1 MIIKMAEGDLQT
13 KYGLYHEILFY
24 DGQKETIALVMGEVK
39 GAEEVLCRV
48 HSSCLFAHAFNSVEC
63 DCREQMAIS
72 QQLIERAGKGVIIW
86 MDQEGKGNGHF
97 ALLKSV
103 EHKRK
108 GIAQADA
115 YEAVGFNRDA
125 RDFRAAGEILRA
137 LGVKSVRMLTN
148 NPKKV
153 KTLTDLGIEVAG
165 TMPTILD

>member
-13 KYGLYHEILFY
+13 KYGKYHEILFY
-24 DGQKETIALVMGEVK
+24 DGQKESIALVMGEVA

-48 HSSCLFAHAFNSVEC
+48 HSSCLFAHAFNSIEC

-72 QQLIERAGKGVIIW
+72 QQLIERAGRGVIIW

-108 GIAQADA
+108 GLAQADA
-115 YEAVGFNRDA
+115 YEAVGFKRDA

-137 LGVKSVRMLTN
+137 LGVKSVCMLTN

-153 KTLTDLGIEVAG
+153 KTLTDQGIEVVG
-165 TMPTILD
+165 TVPTEL

>member
-13 KYGLYHEILFY
+13 KYGKYHEVLFY
-24 DGQKETIALVMGEVK
+24 DGQKESIALVMGKVD

-48 HSSCLFAHAFNSVEC
+48 HSSCLFAHAFNSIEC

-72 QQLIERAGKGVIIW
+72 QQLIEKAGQGIIIW

-108 GIAQADA
+108 GLAQADA
-115 YEAVGFNRDA
+115 YEAVGFKRDA

-153 KTLTDLGIEVAG
+153 KTLTDQGIEVVG
-165 TMPTILD
+165 TVPTAL